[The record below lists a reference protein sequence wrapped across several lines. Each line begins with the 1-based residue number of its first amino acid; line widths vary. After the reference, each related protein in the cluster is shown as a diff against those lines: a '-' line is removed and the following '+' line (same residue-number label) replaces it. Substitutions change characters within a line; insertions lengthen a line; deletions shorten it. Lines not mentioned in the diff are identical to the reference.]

1 MKELGGIIKWEGG
14 PDAFHDSGKNLSS
27 TTNELRSVDSEAK
40 VAARVCA
47 VTLFKVFF
55 KGGEVGEEGVVG
67 VVIVLLREVGQ
78 VKRFGDG
85 ERSREFSEVLLE
97 EGGK

>member
-1 MKELGGIIKWEGG
+1 MGGIIEWEGG
-14 PDAFHDSGKNLSS
+14 PDAFCDSGEDLSS
-27 TTNELRSVDSEAK
+27 TMNELRSVDSKAE
-40 VAARVCA
+40 VVARVCA

-55 KGGEVGEEGVVG
+55 EGGEVSEEGVVG
-67 VVIVLLREVGQ
+67 VVIVLLREVRR
-78 VKRFGDG
+78 VKQFGNG